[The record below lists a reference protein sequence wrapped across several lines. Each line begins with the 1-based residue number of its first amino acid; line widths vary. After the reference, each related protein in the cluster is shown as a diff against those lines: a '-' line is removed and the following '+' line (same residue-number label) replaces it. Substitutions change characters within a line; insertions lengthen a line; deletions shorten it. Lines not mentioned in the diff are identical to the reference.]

1 MKRDLNTPTAE
12 AAPKTAAADG
22 QSLNVAARM
31 GRWSAQ
37 HRKTAIWGWLGF
49 VIVAFLIGASVGTK
63 TLDNAHS
70 GVGESGRA
78 ARTVDAAFPKSADEM
93 VLVQSAT
100 ENANSLPFR
109 AAVGDAQF
117 RLSQLPYVY
126 AIESPYTPFNRSQIS
141 PDNHSA
147 LTRFKIRGNQS
158 TAQKRASG
166 TLAAIAA
173 TQAAHPQLTVG
184 EFGQASSD
192 NQVNDAISKDF
203 QTALVTSLPVTLLIL
218 LIAFGSLVAA
228 GVPLLLGLTAVLGT
242 IGLVG
247 VLSHISAVDPSINE
261 VILLIGLAVGVD
273 YSMFYLRRERE
284 ERESGRSEQASLA
297 AAAAT
302 SGRAVLVSGFTVMIA
317 MAGMYLAGA
326 PTFTSFAT
334 GTILVVAV
342 AVLGSLTVLPAV
354 LAWLGDRVEK
364 GRIPFL
370 ARKKWNAGE
379 SGAWARILNPALRHP
394 VVSVLAAVGLLVF
407 LAIPAFSLHTATPG
421 VETLPQNIGVIKTYN
436 RLQASFPGGP
446 IPAQVV
452 VHAKDVRALPVVAA
466 INELTRRAGCQ
477 PALQAADHEHR
488 EP

>member
-1 MKRDLNTPTAE
+1 VKQDLNTPTAE
-12 AAPKTAAADG
+12 AAPKTAAADR

-49 VIVAFLIGASVGTK
+49 VIVAFMIGGSVGTK

-78 ARTVDAAFPKSADEM
+78 ARTADAAFPKSADEM

-100 ENANSLPFR
+100 VDANSLPFR

-126 AIESPYTPFNRSQIS
+126 AIESPYTPLNRSQIS
-141 PDNHSA
+141 ADGHSA
-147 LTRFKIRGNQS
+147 LTRFKIAGNQS

-203 QTALVTSLPVTLLIL
+203 KTALVTSLPVTLVIL

-247 VLSHISAVDPSINE
+247 VLSHISAVDSSINE
-261 VILLIGLAVGVD
+261 VIPAD
-273 YSMFYLRRERE
+273 RPR
-284 ERESGRSEQASLA
+284 GRS
-297 AAAAT
+297 
-302 SGRAVLVSGFTVMIA
+302 
-317 MAGMYLAGA
+317 
-326 PTFTSFAT
+326 
-334 GTILVVAV
+334 
-342 AVLGSLTVLPAV
+342 
-354 LAWLGDRVEK
+354 
-364 GRIPFL
+364 
-370 ARKKWNAGE
+370 
-379 SGAWARILNPALRHP
+379 
-394 VVSVLAAVGLLVF
+394 
-407 LAIPAFSLHTATPG
+407 
-421 VETLPQNIGVIKTYN
+421 
-436 RLQASFPGGP
+436 
-446 IPAQVV
+446 
-452 VHAKDVRALPVVAA
+452 
-466 INELTRRAGCQ
+466 
-477 PALQAADHEHR
+477 
-488 EP
+488 